1 MLFRF
6 SLYGFLKNQTYFE
19 PFLIL
24 AFREKGLSFF
34 QIGLLIGFR
43 EVCVNLFEIPSG
55 AVADLYGRR
64 RAMIFSFSAYIVS
77 FFIFGLT
84 GSLAALFAAMFA
96 FALGDAFRSGT
107 HKAMIFDWLRGQG
120 RESERTK
127 VYGFT
132 RSWSKMGSAV
142 GVVISAAFIFS
153 GASYSDV
160 FLLAVIPY
168 LLNIVNFLG
177 YPAELDGSARKGAH
191 RDGAS
196 GKGAKLAAVFAH
208 LQGALRLTFT
218 LPPLRRIVGESMGF
232 DGTYKAAKDYIQPV
246 IREMALGLAV
256 LGAWDGR
263 QRVAVLAGGV
273 YFALHLLAS
282 VASRGGYRLSAAAGG
297 DERAARLIWVGVC
310 ALYALLAAGLAMGRM
325 EVAIAAFIGLAGVQ
339 GLWRPILIS
348 RIDAQGSPEAGA
360 TVLSIESQARSLL
373 AMALAPAVGFAVD
386 RLGLAPVGLMGLAV
400 ALPFALRGFIR
411 PGADQPGAGQPGGKR
426 TVGAGAL
433 D

>member
-64 RAMIFSFSAYIVS
+64 RAMVFSLSAYIFSFLV
-77 FFIFGLT
+77 FGYAA
-84 GSLAALFAAMFA
+84 SLAALFGAMFA

-120 RESERTK
+120 REAERTK

-142 GVVISAAFIFS
+142 AVVISAAFIFF

-168 LLNIVNFLG
+168 LLGIVNLLG
-177 YPAELDGSARKGAH
+177 YPAELDGAQRQDEGEKPGVAARA
-191 RDGAS
+191 
-196 GKGAKLAAVFAH
+196 AAVFAH
-208 LQGALRLTFT
+208 LKGALSLTLT

-232 DGTYKAAKDYIQPV
+232 DGVYKAAKDYIQPV

-256 LGAWDGR
+256 LGAWEGR
-263 QRVAVLAGGV
+263 QRVAVLAGAV

-297 DERAARLIWVGVC
+297 EERAARFIWAGTA
-310 ALYALLAAGLAMGRM
+310 ALYAALAAGLAMGRM
-325 EVAIAAFIGLAGVQ
+325 EVAIAAFIGLAGAQ
-339 GLWRPILIS
+339 GLWRSILIG
-348 RIDAQGSPEAGA
+348 RIDAQGGPEAGA
-360 TVLSIESQARSLL
+360 TVYSIEAQAKSLF
-373 AMALAPAVGFAVD
+373 AMVLAPAVGFAVD
-386 RLGLAPVGLMGLAV
+386 RLGLAPVGVAGLIV
-400 ALPFALRGFIR
+400 ALPFALRGLIR
-411 PGADQPGAGQPGGKR
+411 PVAGKPSRRAGE
-426 TVGAGAL
+426 AASGAL